1 MTDREKAIVMA
12 YTGVTMLTGDKFGVF
27 HEYIEDKL
35 GHPVWIHEL
44 ASQEVCDKIKD
55 VTRDDFLALCKG
67 GEEQEPDY
75 PVCERC
81 GKQIDHVKI
90 NVFNYD
96 GSDSEYCIP
105 LHFDKPHGCVSFETS
120 QNWTGYSLTDEEQK
134 EDIRCPHCGKYPFNR
149 SVEIEF
155 YEPVEV
161 LMWTSTDEQM
171 EKVKL
176 DG

>member
-1 MTDREKAIVMA
+1 MADLKKVINGIECCLEGLNDLCQYEDSDAPGGCRDELLLDALVLLKA
-12 YTGVTMLTGDKFGVF
+12 
-27 HEYIEDKL
+27 
-35 GHPVWIHEL
+35 
-44 ASQEVCDKIKD
+44 
-55 VTRDDFLALCKG
+55 
-67 GEEQEPDY
+67 QEPDY